1 MDKKNIPYIG
11 FEISKDDKIT
21 EVRSSGKTQ
30 NYVPTIGI
38 HRHKH
43 HEILIIKKGGGTHFI
58 DFKKI
63 NVVDNQIFFLRP
75 GQVHQ
80 FLPHEDTE
88 FYFVAIDSDEIQ
100 LNSVVKLSHFEFF
113 QSFHTAGYEVFDEVD
128 SLITLTKKIRK
139 LLMNDEKSIN
149 HHILMSSYTV
159 IFLIELQNK
168 FLHLIKE
175 SSQQHS
181 SPNLVIEFN
190 KYIDNSSISKR
201 FVKDYA
207 DLLFVS
213 SNYLNEVIKKE
224 TNKPASFWIN
234 QKILLECKRLLTQS
248 SLSIK
253 EISSQLEFSN
263 SAHFNRF
270 FKRHLDI
277 TPLEFRKQYQ

>member
-1 MDKKNIPYIG
+1 MDKKKIPYIG
-11 FEISKDDKIT
+11 FEIEKNDKIT
-21 EVRSSGKTQ
+21 EVRSSGKTH
-30 NYVPTIGI
+30 NYIPTSGI

-43 HEILIIKKGGGTHFI
+43 HEILIIKKGGGSHFI

-80 FLPHEDTE
+80 FLPNEHTE

-113 QSFHTAGYEVFDEVD
+113 QSFHTSGYEVFDEVD
-128 SLITLTKKIRK
+128 SLIIVAKKIRK
-139 LLMNDEKSIN
+139 LLLSDEKEAN
-149 HHILMSSYTV
+149 HHILISSYVV

-168 FLHLIKE
+168 FLGLLKE
-175 SSQQHS
+175 NNQQS
-181 SPNLVIEFN
+181 NPTNLVVEFN
-190 KYIDNSSISKR
+190 KYMDNPSITKR

-207 DLLFVS
+207 NMLFVS
-213 SNYLNEVIKKE
+213 SNYLNEIIKKE
-224 TNKPASFWIN
+224 TKQPASFWIN

-248 SLSIK
+248 ALSIK

-263 SAHFNRF
+263 AAHFNRF
-270 FKRHLDI
+270 FKRHMDL
-277 TPLEFRKQYQ
+277 TPLDFRKKYH